1 MARDFLS
8 LLAYFTANDGGKPST
23 FQCAAISRRTHFNN
37 VWDDEEVREKR
48 KRSRFV
54 NGKRR
59 K

>member
-37 VWDDEEVREKR
+37 VWDDEEVREK
-48 KRSRFV
+48 KEEKSIC
-54 NGKRR
+54 KW
-59 K
+59 KAT